1 MLFGSYANAE
11 AAKAAEAAVRSPA
24 NFNWTTIFLLAVV
37 VVIYLNE
44 WKQKNY
50 KGIAAALALYSV
62 HWMYEIGNALICHFT
77 GYALW
82 TVSAASS
89 SFILLVG
96 VSVELSLMFSIAGF
110 TSKLLPEDAKMKI
123 LGVNNRVVYAVGAAL
138 FAAILEIFL
147 AWTPAFIWVYPW
159 WGAIPVFITTYIPFF
174 LVSYKVYDKPP
185 KSQKRIILT
194 LVAINI
200 VLLAVLVPL
209 GII

>member
-1 MLFGSYANAE
+1 MLFGSFANAE

-89 SFILLVG
+89 SFIRKEASSVGCANRFQGQTCWQVSHPYIRFPVNEASSSGISSRFSMVRYEIHFPAFSFLGASIALVG
-96 VSVELSLMFSIAGF
+96 QASMQRVHWPHLFSIGL
-110 TSKLLPEDAKMKI
+110 S
-123 LGVNNRVVYAVGAAL
+123 GVRYRSVT
-138 FAAILEIFL
+138 IS
-147 AWTPAFIWVYPW
+147 PR
-159 WGAIPVFITTYIPFF
+159 
-174 LVSYKVYDKPP
+174 KK
-185 KSQKRIILT
+185 
-194 LVAINI
+194 
-200 VLLAVLVPL
+200 
-209 GII
+209 